1 MSLSFLCRDQD
12 KVCGLRWDTLAQI
25 LSFSGLYAGSR
36 VLIFDSVLGL
46 IVGSAAY
53 RMRGMGKILAA
64 FAGQQPHFSILDF
77 LNLTPSDLDIITV
90 GKLPIPIVMLRDSRL
105 RQCPQRALFE
115 L

>member
-1 MSLSFLCRDQD
+1 MLSVCHDQD

-46 IVGSAAY
+46 VVGSAAY
-53 RMRGMGKILAA
+53 RMRGMGRILAA

-77 LNLTPSDLDIITV
+77 LNLKPSDLDIITV
-90 GKLPIPIVMLRDSRL
+90 GRSSLSIYHDGQQTNILTIT
-105 RQCPQRALFE
+105 
-115 L
+115 